1 MYATNTWNAAQFPF
15 LSQKLFY
22 ENGSDY
28 DQLAILNADF
38 SLNEAALAE
47 QGIPW
52 YAASNA
58 IYYLGCNLA
67 IGATLTHVAIWYWR
81 PILNAIKGF
90 RTRTIDDPH
99 YQKMLVYKEVPMWVY
114 GGIILASFAM
124 AMATCCMSLS
134 SFRPARTTFLT
145 RLSPSTQTPVTRS
158 CRGGRS
164 SSPSSSPSS
173 CSVSRSHLLVLA
185 GRRRRRRRRR
195 EALADPARPPSS
207 SRTAFVC
214 VIYAI
219 TGFKTDVQQLA
230 QMLGAALVPGISQ
243 ANMVRRR
250 SSLSSPLLESS
261 S

>member
-22 ENGSDY
+22 KNGSDY

-81 PILNAIKGF
+81 PILNAVKGF
-90 RTRTIDDPH
+90 RTRSIEDPH

-124 AMATCCMSLS
+124 AMATCCTSLS
-134 SFRPARTTFLT
+134 SF
-145 RLSPSTQTPVTRS
+145 STRS
-158 CRGGRS
+158 NDLPNSPLLLLADTGHSQLPWWALIVAILLAFFMFRESLASTRPLRS
-164 SSPSSSPSS
+164 SSSLP
-173 CSVSRSHLLVLA
+173 R
-185 GRRRRRRRRR
+185 
-195 EALADPARPPSS
+195 S
-207 SRTAFVC
+207 SR
-214 VIYAI
+214 
-219 TGFKTDVQQLA
+219 
-230 QMLGAALVPGISQ
+230 
-243 ANMVRRR
+243 
-250 SSLSSPLLESS
+250 
-261 S
+261 